1 MTEQN
6 INLRIDH
13 LLVENFRCFSSCD
26 LKLHPMLTVLVA
38 ENAQGKTALL
48 DALRLS
54 LQEFVTT
61 VDRGK
66 QPPGFDRSDILLE
79 LGDQHVMESRLPTMF
94 QVDGLVDGESVSWSR
109 VLSKDSFHARTSTK
123 DTNDIR
129 RIAKRLADRTDVND
143 NHSADLH
150 TVLPVVAYYGTGRLY
165 DEHRLTE
172 GKRWRAEAS
181 PVRSAAYLDC
191 LSPSSSYKS
200 FAAWFG
206 QKWDQVSD
214 PRFRAVGFEARPEN
228 HIAAVR
234 DAVRTVL
241 EPTGWTT
248 IVWEPARQDT
258 DGRNH
263 SPGYIALEHSQKGRL
278 PLTHLSDGVRNMV
291 ALVGDLAHR
300 CVRLNP
306 SLGEEAAKKTPGI
319 VLIDEVEMHLHPR
332 WQQLVIGLLR
342 SAFPCVQFVMS
353 THSPQVLT
361 TVKRESIRILGKD
374 RKGVWRSPTPKEQT
388 KGVESATALN
398 DVMGVNPVPPVDEAK
413 WINDYTALIE
423 KGRHDT
429 KKGRQLRVKL
439 VSHYGARH
447 LVILDCD
454 RLIRFQTF
462 KRLKSTTPEN

>member
-1 MTEQN
+1 MIKPN
-6 INLRIDH
+6 NSLRIDH
-13 LLVENFRCFSSCD
+13 LRLENFRCFAACD
-26 LKLHPMLTVLVA
+26 LSLHPKLTVLVA
-38 ENAQGKTALL
+38 DNAQGKTALL

-61 VDRGK
+61 VGRGK
-66 QPPGFDRSDILLE
+66 QPRGFDRTDILLE
-79 LGDQHVMESRLPTMF
+79 PGDEGVMGSRLPTKF
-94 QVDGLVDGESVSWSR
+94 KVDGLADGELVSWSR

-123 DTNDIR
+123 DTRDIR
-129 RIAKRLADRTDVND
+129 RIANHLADRPGVHD
-143 NHSADLH
+143 NHPSDSP

-172 GKRWRAEAS
+172 GMRWLAETS

-206 QKWDQVSD
+206 QKWEQVSD

-228 HIAAVR
+228 HITAVR

-248 IVWEPARQDT
+248 IVWEPTRHDA

-263 SPGYIALEHSQKGRL
+263 SPGYIALEHSEKGRL
-278 PLTHLSDGVRNMV
+278 PLSHLSDGVRNMV

-300 CVRLNP
+300 CIRLNP
-306 SLGEEAAKKTPGI
+306 FLGEEAAKQTPGI

-332 WQQLVIGLLR
+332 WQQLVIGLLS

-353 THSPQVLT
+353 THSPQVLS
-361 TVKRESIRILGKD
+361 TVKRENIRIISQDANGKTIA
-374 RKGVWRSPTPKEQT
+374 TPPLAMTYGEPS
-388 KGVESATALN
+388 G
-398 DVMGVNPVPPVDEAK
+398 DVLHSVMMVDPQPPVVEKVDLQRLTEWVDQGNYQGTEAK
-413 WINDYTALIE
+413 LLMQRLSAALGDQHPQLQRLQRSIQRQE
-423 KGRHDT
+423 AMKG
-429 KKGRQLRVKL
+429 
-439 VSHYGARH
+439 
-447 LVILDCD
+447 
-454 RLIRFQTF
+454 
-462 KRLKSTTPEN
+462 

>member
-1 MTEQN
+1 MIEPN
-6 INLRIDH
+6 SLRIDR
-13 LLVENFRCFSSCD
+13 LRLENFRCFAACD
-26 LKLHPMLTVLVA
+26 LNLHPTLTVLVA

-61 VDRGK
+61 VGRGK
-66 QPPGFDRSDILLE
+66 QSRGFDRTDILLE
-79 LGDQHVMESRLPTMF
+79 RGDRELMESRLPTKF
-94 QVDGLVDGESVSWSR
+94 HIDGLADGEPVSWRR
-109 VLSKDSFHARTSTK
+109 VLSKDSYHARTSIK
-123 DTNDIR
+123 DTKDIR
-129 RIAKRLADRTDVND
+129 RIAKRLADRPDVND
-143 NHSADLH
+143 NHPSDPR

-172 GKRWRAEAS
+172 GKRWLAEAS
-181 PVRSAAYLDC
+181 PIRVSAYLDC

-200 FAAWFG
+200 FSTWFG
-206 QKWDQVSD
+206 QKWEQVSD

-228 HIAAVR
+228 HITAVR

-248 IVWEPARQDT
+248 IVWVPARHDA
-258 DGRNH
+258 DGRSH
-263 SPGYIALEHSQKGRL
+263 SPGYIALEHSQKGLL

-306 SLGEEAAKKTPGI
+306 FLGEEAAKRTPGI

-332 WQQLVIGLLR
+332 WQQLIIGLLS

-374 RKGVWRSPTPKEQT
+374 VDGAWSFSAPAEET
-388 KGVESATALN
+388 KGVESTTALN
-398 DVMGVNPVPPVDEAK
+398 DVMGVNPVPPVEEAQ
-413 WINDYTALIE
+413 WLVEYTALIE
-423 KGRHDT
+423 NGVQDT
-429 KKGRQLRVKL
+429 EQGQQLRAKL
-439 VSHYGARH
+439 NSHYGARH
-447 LVILDCD
+447 AIILDCD
-454 RLIRFQTF
+454 RLIRFQAF
-462 KRLKSTTPEN
+462 KRLKKFTTPEH

>member
-1 MTEQN
+1 
-6 INLRIDH
+6 
-13 LLVENFRCFSSCD
+13 
-26 LKLHPMLTVLVA
+26 
-38 ENAQGKTALL
+38 
-48 DALRLS
+48 
-54 LQEFVTT
+54 
-61 VDRGK
+61 
-66 QPPGFDRSDILLE
+66 
-79 LGDQHVMESRLPTMF
+79 VMQSRLPTKF
-94 QVDGLVDGESVSWSR
+94 KVDGQVDGELVSWSR
-109 VLSKDSFHARTSTK
+109 ILSKYSFHARTSTK
-123 DTNDIR
+123 DTKDIR
-129 RIAKRLADRTDVND
+129 RIAKRLADRPDVNEIHPSD
-143 NHSADLH
+143 SP

-172 GKRWRAEAS
+172 GKRWLAEAS

-206 QKWDQVSD
+206 QKWEQVSD

-228 HIAAVR
+228 HISAVR

-248 IVWEPARQDT
+248 IVWEPASQDT
-258 DGRNH
+258 DGRNQ

-306 SLGEEAAKKTPGI
+306 FLGEEAAKLTPGV

-332 WQQLVIGLLR
+332 WQQLVIGLLS
-342 SAFPCVQFVMS
+342 SAFPRVQFVIS

-361 TVKRESIRILGKD
+361 TVKRESIRILGKGID
-374 RKGVWRSPTPKEQT
+374 GAWSSSAPAEET

-398 DVMGVNPVPPVDEAK
+398 EVMGVNPVPPVEEAQ
-413 WINDYTALIE
+413 WLIDYTALIE
-423 KGRHDT
+423 DGALDT
-429 KKGRQLRVKL
+429 EQGEQLRVKL
-439 VSHYGARH
+439 NSHYGAH
-447 LVILDCD
+447 HPVILDCD

-462 KRLKSTTPEN
+462 KRLKPTASED